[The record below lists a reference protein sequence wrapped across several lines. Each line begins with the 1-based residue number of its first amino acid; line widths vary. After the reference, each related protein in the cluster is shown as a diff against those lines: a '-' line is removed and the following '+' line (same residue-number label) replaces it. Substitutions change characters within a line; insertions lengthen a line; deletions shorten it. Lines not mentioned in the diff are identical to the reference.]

1 MDIGRSQ
8 RTMSS
13 LWLCGQSWIYF
24 PGWNCPLPSSFPL
37 LPSFLL
43 PENSLYLREGENLIC
58 IEFSNRKKR
67 RHKLTFY
74 PSSPS
79 FVRFFS
85 WTLNLLVALWLAVV
99 CGVSSFF
106 YHPSL
111 FHSVIYS
118 LALFF
123 YFILFSYVYS
133 STQLYK
139 VNFRLL
145 THITVKSPDDDDPM
159 GVNSRPHTTNT
170 GRRCATALVYML
182 CCIESEK
189 STSFFTTIDDPLVL
203 LLLLLLLWS
212 HFHFGR
218 WAFFFP
224 HGQQLHYKCTGGRA
238 HLFHF

>member
-8 RTMSS
+8 RTTSS

-24 PGWNCPLPSSFPL
+24 PGWNCPLPSSLPL

-118 LALFF
+118 LALLFF
-123 YFILFSYVYS
+123 FILFSYVYF

-145 THITVKSPDDDDPM
+145 THITVKSSDDDDPM

-182 CCIESEK
+182 CCIVREINIFFYHHRRPAS
-189 STSFFTTIDDPLVL
+189 SSSSSFALVPFS
-203 LLLLLLLWS
+203 LWL
-212 HFHFGR
+212 
-218 WAFFFP
+218 FFSPPPP
-224 HGQQLHYKCTGGRA
+224 HGQQLHYKCTGERA